1 MVLLERQTQF
11 LSSKDPSVL
20 VMGSTILLYLKRY
33 IYVSFSNKIMLFK
46 NRKKKIFDNKKKRI
60 GENMDSFKYYSTTIL
75 SPLLIY
81 VYLTSQTLLSKARKF
96 HCRWRAILTLLKT
109 ETNRHLHGSNT
120 NHFFH
125 RASNGISESRPLEV
139 MQN

>member
-60 GENMDSFKYYSTTIL
+60 GENMDS
-75 SPLLIY
+75 
-81 VYLTSQTLLSKARKF
+81 
-96 HCRWRAILTLLKT
+96 
-109 ETNRHLHGSNT
+109 
-120 NHFFH
+120 
-125 RASNGISESRPLEV
+125 
-139 MQN
+139 